1 MQHIA
6 IELYLHMHCL
16 VPQNSVLVL
25 DLRFP
30 IRNTAQR
37 NVELQLLNL
46 LNVDVA
52 RGAHAE

>member
-1 MQHIA
+1 
-6 IELYLHMHCL
+6 MHCL